1 MQNLRDVQDMAA
13 QHGLSDSQEARFPAR
28 DLGAEQTGVN
38 YLIVKP
44 GQREA
49 FAHRHRTAEEVY
61 VVIAGSGGVKL
72 DDELVELTVLDAV
85 RVSPGVTRA
94 SKRARTVSR
103 YLSSDRTWRT
113 MPWWSTTSGT
123 SSRATSMS
131 SEPTPETTD
140 NPAQPSDAAS
150 VERNKAV
157 SRRWI
162 EVFNERDDAAEADV
176 RAQDYVAY
184 APVSLEP
191 APLDSEAW
199 TRFLS
204 GFVEAFP
211 DLRLTV
217 EDAVGEGDLVA
228 QRIHFAGT
236 HTGEFQGLPPT
247 NRKVEFSGL
256 ELNRFVDGRVVEH
269 WFQMDSLTLLQQLGL
284 VVVPGPRLLPRV
296 LAHQVKK
303 LRRSRDSS

>member
-1 MQNLRDVQDMAA
+1 VTNEPAP
-13 QHGLSDSQEARFPAR
+13 EA
-28 DLGAEQTGVN
+28 QTGQ
-38 YLIVKP
+38 P
-44 GQREA
+44 
-49 FAHRHRTAEEVY
+49 
-61 VVIAGSGGVKL
+61 
-72 DDELVELTVLDAV
+72 
-85 RVSPGVTRA
+85 TRA
-94 SKRARTVSR
+94 S
-103 YLSSDRTWRT
+103 D
-113 MPWWSTTSGT
+113 
-123 SSRATSMS
+123 AT
-131 SEPTPETTD
+131 
-140 NPAQPSDAAS
+140 S
-150 VERNKAV
+150 VERNKAT

-204 GFVEAFP
+204 GFVEGFP
-211 DLRLTV
+211 DLQLTV

-247 NRKVEFSGL
+247 NRKGRFSGL
-256 ELNRFVDGRVVEH
+256 ELNRFVDGRVGEH
-269 WFQMDSLTLLQQLGL
+269 WFQLDSLTLLQQLGL

-296 LAHQVKK
+296 LAHQLKK
-303 LRRSRDSS
+303 LRNKR

>member
-1 MQNLRDVQDMAA
+1 
-13 QHGLSDSQEARFPAR
+13 
-28 DLGAEQTGVN
+28 
-38 YLIVKP
+38 
-44 GQREA
+44 
-49 FAHRHRTAEEVY
+49 
-61 VVIAGSGGVKL
+61 
-72 DDELVELTVLDAV
+72 
-85 RVSPGVTRA
+85 VT
-94 SKRARTVSR
+94 T
-103 YLSSDRTWRT
+103 
-113 MPWWSTTSGT
+113 
-123 SSRATSMS
+123 
-131 SEPTPETTD
+131 EPTPDTTAGT
-140 NPAQPSDAAS
+140 PSQPSDPSA

-184 APVSLEP
+184 APASLEP
-191 APLDSEAW
+191 APLDSAAW

-228 QRIHFAGT
+228 QRVHFAGT

-247 NRKVEFSGL
+247 HRKVTFSGL
-256 ELNRFVDGRVVEH
+256 ELNRFVDGRVAEH

-303 LRRSRDSS
+303 LRKKR

>member
-1 MQNLRDVQDMAA
+1 MTNETPPDTTT
-13 QHGLSDSQEARFPAR
+13 E
-28 DLGAEQTGVN
+28 
-38 YLIVKP
+38 KP
-44 GQREA
+44 TE
-49 FAHRHRTAEEVY
+49 
-61 VVIAGSGGVKL
+61 
-72 DDELVELTVLDAV
+72 
-85 RVSPGVTRA
+85 
-94 SKRARTVSR
+94 
-103 YLSSDRTWRT
+103 
-113 MPWWSTTSGT
+113 
-123 SSRATSMS
+123 
-131 SEPTPETTD
+131 
-140 NPAQPSDAAS
+140 PSDATA
-150 VERNKAV
+150 VERNKDV

-176 RAQDYVAY
+176 RTKDYVAY
-184 APVSLEP
+184 APASLEP

-211 DLRLTV
+211 DLQLTV

-247 NRKVEFSGL
+247 HRKVAFSGL
-256 ELNRFVDGRVVEH
+256 ELNRFVDGRVAEH

-284 VVVPGPRLLPRV
+284 VVLPGPRLLPRV

-303 LRRSRDSS
+303 LRKKR